1 MAEEII
7 SQVYPLQFSS
17 ADNRETSKSPSST
30 SPGPVRSEAG
40 TLVDSEAEDPI
51 EFGVVNLLARVK
63 TAWKV
68 SSQVRKNRCFSF
80 KLILEAAFYC
90 FQVMYFIATRN
101 VKSGKVTTSNYLEE
115 SS

>member
-1 MAEEII
+1 MKLLSRFLLVKHPIHPNLSGCFSRDHSVAEEII
-7 SQVYPLQFSS
+7 SQVYPLQFSI

-63 TAWKV
+63 TA
-68 SSQVRKNRCFSF
+68 
-80 KLILEAAFYC
+80 
-90 FQVMYFIATRN
+90 
-101 VKSGKVTTSNYLEE
+101 
-115 SS
+115 